1 MRRGMEKERKGLFGR
16 LLDFWKE
23 KIGTGETK
31 GIGFWNGA
39 KSLEDPFAE
48 MGNAVSLK
56 QEEKKKTFW
65 EEKAETA
72 LGEKKAEGGF
82 LKQEKKLF
90 FAEAEK
96 KQKETLEAGEEGEG
110 TGAIEG
116 TEEIEGTEKRKG
128 SHLFTAAVFWEER
141 QEEAEES
148 KMGQAFLWEKPE
160 MEQKRRSIV
169 PVTEKM
175 QQEETPVAEAAQ
187 EMPKTETAK
196 REEPQTEMPFDIE
209 KLMQQMTKKLWEE
222 RESCG
227 RRLRG

>member
-72 LGEKKAEGGF
+72 LGEKK
-82 LKQEKKLF
+82 
-90 FAEAEK
+90 
-96 KQKETLEAGEEGEG
+96 
-110 TGAIEG
+110 
-116 TEEIEGTEKRKG
+116 RKG
-128 SHLFTAAVFWEER
+128 SHLFTAAVFREER